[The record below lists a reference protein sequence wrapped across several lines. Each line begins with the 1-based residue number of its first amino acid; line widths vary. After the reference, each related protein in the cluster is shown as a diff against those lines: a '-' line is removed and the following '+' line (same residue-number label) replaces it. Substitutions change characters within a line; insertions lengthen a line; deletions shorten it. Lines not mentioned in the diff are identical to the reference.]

1 MSVKKYKDWRSW
13 WDGLRTAALKAGAT
27 SVVTNLSVL
36 MTTNAVSSMNIPGI
50 QNVGE
55 NWKTFLI
62 GLLFQFAIHTAYATA
77 LYVQNKPD
85 ADIVTVTEDTTHIKR
100 DAETGVVTEAG
111 SSKTTTITPVQPPP
125 TSEIKP

>member
-1 MSVKKYKDWRSW
+1 MSVVKYKDWGAW

-27 SVVTNLSVL
+27 SIVTNLSVL

-55 NWKTFLI
+55 NWKTFCI
-62 GLLFQFAIHTAYATA
+62 GLLFQFLIHTAYATA

-85 ADIVTVTEDTTHIKR
+85 ADVVTETVDTTHVTR
-100 DAETGVVTEAG
+100 DANTGAVTEVG
-111 SSKTTTITPVQPPP
+111 SSSKTTTVTPAN
-125 TSEIKP
+125 